1 MNLKKLIAGTLVSA
15 AVFAA
20 TADESPRYVFYFIG
34 DGMGL
39 GHVNAA
45 QAYNRMVR
53 GIGRYNLLG
62 ILACNGL
69 RGCRNGSCHR
79 PQDCQRNARHDA
91 RYCCRAVGCRRSVP

>member
-53 GIGRYNLLG
+53 GNKEPLLM
-62 ILACNGL
+62 
-69 RGCRNGSCHR
+69 NGSCHR